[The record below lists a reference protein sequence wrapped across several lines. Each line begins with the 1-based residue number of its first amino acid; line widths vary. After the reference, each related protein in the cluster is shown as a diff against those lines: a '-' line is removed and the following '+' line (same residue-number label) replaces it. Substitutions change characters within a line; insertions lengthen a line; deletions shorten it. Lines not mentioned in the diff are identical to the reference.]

1 MLFVCSI
8 LEKQHEKRIE
18 RKKNVN
24 VMHWNVECV
33 RDQDSGLVVERLE
46 EEKLKE

>member
-1 MLFVCSI
+1 VGVVCVI

-24 VMHWNVECV
+24 VMHWNA

-46 EEKLKE
+46 EGKE